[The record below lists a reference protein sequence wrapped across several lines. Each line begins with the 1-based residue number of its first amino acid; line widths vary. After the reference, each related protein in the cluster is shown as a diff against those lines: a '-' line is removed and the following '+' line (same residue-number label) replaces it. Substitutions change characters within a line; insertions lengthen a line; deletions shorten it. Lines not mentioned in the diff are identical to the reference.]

1 MIYVCVQ
8 SKNKFDVL
16 VEFLWLCFLSLST
29 NESPSFLTALT
40 VGLVTNAAIGSWLII
55 INKV

>member
-29 NESPSFLTALT
+29 NESVLTALT